1 MNGAKDFI
9 AGMQQPLKFRL
20 FLLSRLPAAF
30 FSGVKVHQ
38 LSEDA
43 CTSSV
48 PYRWFTRNPFRST
61 YFACLAMAAE
71 MSSGALAMAHLYNKK
86 PAVSMLVTSF
96 ESSYHKKAVSRTFFT
111 CNAGQLFREAIEQ
124 TIISGEP
131 QVVRAVA
138 TGRSASGELIAE
150 AIITWSFLV
159 RKK

>member
-1 MNGAKDFI
+1 MNGAQDFI
-9 AGMQQPLKFRL
+9 TGMSHPLKFRL

-30 FSGVKVHQ
+30 FSGVKVDQ
-38 LSEDA
+38 LTEES
-43 CTSSV
+43 CTASV

-71 MSSGALAMAHLYNKK
+71 MSSGALAMAHLYNRK
-86 PAVSMLVTSF
+86 PAVSMLVTGF

-111 CNAGQLFREAIEQ
+111 CNAGELFREAIEKTIATGEAQ
-124 TIISGEP
+124 T
-131 QVVRAVA
+131 VRAVT
-138 TGRSASGELIAE
+138 TGRSASGDLIAE